1 MHWKKRQWFAQYQNE
16 SRRKKRRPGDLFLDV
31 LLHAPAFSIIPAGV
45 LEQKLQVK
53 TVRACLLS
61 VHTNPS
67 KFSPSEFNSLHTQ

>member
-1 MHWKKRQWFAQYQNE
+1 MVCPVPKQKQE
-16 SRRKKRRPGDLFLDV
+16 KKKRRPGDLFLDV

-67 KFSPSEFNSLHTQ
+67 KFAPSEFNSLHTQ

>member
-1 MHWKKRQWFAQYQNE
+1 LEEKAVVCPVPKQKQE
-16 SRRKKRRPGDLFLDV
+16 KKKRRPGDLFLDV

-67 KFSPSEFNSLHTQ
+67 KFAPSEFNSLHAQ